1 MSLFSKHQPPDDTI
15 RPALDALREGTP
27 SSLAMTD
34 EGLVDLSEQI
44 ASVFSTEL
52 DADEAEIERTMQ
64 DVAARVAAEP
74 APPAYNAV
82 TSSAWRV
89 LEEQRGRA
97 LDVVRELND
106 EIARLVAKRDDAQ
119 RAADGCYA
127 GQKAMEAADTP

>member
-34 EGLVDLSEQI
+34 EGLVDLSKQI
-44 ASVFSTEL
+44 APEFSGL
-52 DADEAEIERTMQ
+52 DPDEIEIEQTMQ

-74 APPAYNAV
+74 VPPAYNAM

-106 EIARLVAKRDDAQ
+106 EIARLMVKRDDAQ

-127 GQKAMEAADTP
+127 GQKAMEETP